1 MSAKEKAITAYH
13 EAGHAIVGRSLPNCD
28 PVHKVSIVSRGR
40 MGGYTRFLPAEDRH
54 YYNKSQ
60 FIDNLACLLGGMAA
74 EELTFGESS
83 TGPQNDLQRATEI
96 ARSMVT
102 EYGMASGMSPVTYIT
117 QPGTMPNHSDSTAAS
132 IDREVNSFV
141 AQAQVVAREILLAN
155 REKLERIAQ
164 RLIDEESLSADQF
177 EALFQGSPEPAAT
190 PAPSVQ
196 PLGVQ
201 PAPVVQLP
209 KPRRRMRLPA
219 LAAATRA
226 ARDPFAKGRAA
237 AVKRLTEHL
246 PEPQI
251 AD

>member
-1 MSAKEKAITAYH
+1 
-13 EAGHAIVGRSLPNCD
+13 
-28 PVHKVSIVSRGR
+28 
-40 MGGYTRFLPAEDRH
+40 
-54 YYNKSQ
+54 
-60 FIDNLACLLGGMAA
+60 
-74 EELTFGESS
+74 
-83 TGPQNDLQRATEI
+83 
-96 ARSMVT
+96 
-102 EYGMASGMSPVTYIT
+102 
-117 QPGTMPNHSDSTAAS
+117 
-132 IDREVNSFV
+132 VNSFV